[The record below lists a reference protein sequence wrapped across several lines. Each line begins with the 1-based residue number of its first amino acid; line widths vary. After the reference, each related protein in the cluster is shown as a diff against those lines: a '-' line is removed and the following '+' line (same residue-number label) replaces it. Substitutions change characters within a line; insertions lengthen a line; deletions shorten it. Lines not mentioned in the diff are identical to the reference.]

1 MKMES
6 KQIDQ
11 LLMVNA
17 SKLPPEGVALLRE
30 RLMNVDDPV
39 SAQVAF
45 SQLKDPT
52 IALILSIL
60 VGAYGID
67 RFYIGDIGLGM
78 LKLITC
84 GGALVWFII
93 DIFLIMDTTRHKNLE
108 TLLLQLN

>member
-1 MKMES
+1 MET

-11 LLMVNA
+11 RLMANA

-30 RLMNVDDPV
+30 RLMNVEDTV

-52 IALILSIL
+52 IALILSIIL
-60 VGAYGID
+60 GPYGID

-84 GGALVWFII
+84 GGAFVWFLI
-93 DIFLIMDTTRHKNLE
+93 DIFLIMDTTRRKNLD

>member
-1 MKMES
+1 MET

-11 LLMVNA
+11 LLMANA

-30 RLMNVDDPV
+30 RLMNVEDTV

-52 IALILSIL
+52 IALILSIIL
-60 VGAYGID
+60 GPYGID

-93 DIFLIMDTTRHKNLE
+93 DIFLIMDTTRRKNLE

>member
-1 MKMES
+1 MET

-11 LLMVNA
+11 LLMANA

-30 RLMNVDDPV
+30 RLMNVEDTV

-52 IALILSIL
+52 IALILSIIL
-60 VGAYGID
+60 GPYGID

-84 GGALVWFII
+84 GGAFVWFLI
-93 DIFLIMDTTRHKNLE
+93 DIFLIMDTTRRKNPD

>member
-1 MKMES
+1 MET

-11 LLMVNA
+11 LLMANA

-30 RLMNVDDPV
+30 RLMNVEDTV

-52 IALILSIL
+52 IALILSIIL
-60 VGAYGID
+60 GPYGID

-84 GGALVWFII
+84 GGAFVWFLI
-93 DIFLIMDTTRHKNLE
+93 DIFLIMDTTRRKNLD

>member
-1 MKMES
+1 MET

-11 LLMVNA
+11 LLMANA

-30 RLMNVDDPV
+30 RLMNVEDTV

-52 IALILSIL
+52 IALILSIIL
-60 VGAYGID
+60 GPYGID

>member
-1 MKMES
+1 MET

-11 LLMVNA
+11 LLMANA

-30 RLMNVDDPV
+30 RLMNVEDTV

-52 IALILSIL
+52 IALILSIFL
-60 VGAYGID
+60 GPYGID

-84 GGALVWFII
+84 GGAFVWFLI
-93 DIFLIMDTTRHKNLE
+93 DIFLIMDTTRRKNLD

>member
-1 MKMES
+1 MES

-84 GGALVWFII
+84 GGALAWFII

>member
-1 MKMES
+1 MES

-30 RLMNVDDPV
+30 RLMNVGDPV

-93 DIFLIMDTTRHKNLE
+93 DIFLRKLYINNISNADVI
-108 TLLLQLN
+108 

>member
-1 MKMES
+1 MES

-17 SKLPPEGVALLRE
+17 SKFPPEGVALLRE

-84 GGALVWFII
+84 GGALVWFI
-93 DIFLIMDTTRHKNLE
+93 FHT
-108 TLLLQLN
+108 

>member
-1 MKMES
+1 MES

-30 RLMNVDDPV
+30 RLMNVGDPV

-84 GGALVWFII
+84 GGAFVWFLI
-93 DIFLIMDTTRHKNLE
+93 DIFLIMDTTRRKNLE

>member
-1 MKMES
+1 MES

-11 LLMVNA
+11 LLMANA

-30 RLMNVDDPV
+30 RLMNVEDTV

-52 IALILSIL
+52 IALILSIIL
-60 VGAYGID
+60 GPYGID

-84 GGALVWFII
+84 GGAFVWFLI
-93 DIFLIMDTTRHKNLE
+93 DIFLIMDTTRRKNLD